1 MTLFSSF
8 NHIAIFLL
16 FTYLGLVS
24 GIVFNCTNYFSILLQ
39 QRIKNGLEISIL
51 NKNKQKSKQLQKETI
66 KNEYKGKNK
75 RKNNILKII
84 YIKFKKLKSF
94 LFKNAKKIICLIL
107 KILPVLVF
115 INCIVF
121 SYLVNLKLNFG
132 YLRLVYVFIWFIFFI
147 VSKTLCK
154 IVANYFMSFYNYF
167 IKRINKNGREKQ

>member
-94 LFKNAKKIICLIL
+94 LFKNAKKIICLIF
-107 KILPVLVF
+107 ILLF
-115 INCIVF
+115 QS
-121 SYLVNLKLNFG
+121 SYN
-132 YLRLVYVFIWFIFFI
+132 
-147 VSKTLCK
+147 
-154 IVANYFMSFYNYF
+154 ANS
-167 IKRINKNGREKQ
+167 